1 MTRPTK
7 GQRQRQKQIQWQ
19 IHLENSAILEIFD
32 LKVKVQDSTLLNCNE
47 CQWSGKTQRVL
58 TRHIRA
64 SHPKDFI
71 PWSETTPL
79 ILWFLLWWTYFKWLT
94 SRTNKKK
101 HKNLSSRTLNVPDE
115 EWYIGTKVWDF
126 IGQNMRFEFENTI
139 HISSSG
145 WKSHRIFEIVDCRIT
160 GRRLIMSE
168 ECHSI
173 IYY

>member
-1 MTRPTK
+1 MSPWPPTPSPVETARK
-7 GQRQRQKQIQWQ
+7 HLCPQRTWVGTSWSFIQRGKLYLWFLNMLTF
-19 IHLENSAILEIFD
+19 HLRNITMVEVASPAALASSS
-32 LKVKVQDSTLLNCNE
+32 LPVLSSTLLNCNE

-101 HKNLSSRTLNVPDE
+101 HKNLSCRTLNVPDE
-115 EWYIGTKVWDF
+115 E
-126 IGQNMRFEFENTI
+126 
-139 HISSSG
+139 
-145 WKSHRIFEIVDCRIT
+145 
-160 GRRLIMSE
+160 
-168 ECHSI
+168 
-173 IYY
+173 

>member
-1 MTRPTK
+1 MFSLSHPPFGFGTHRDILDTCDLWDIWSEWWESMTRPTK

-19 IHLENSAILEIFD
+19 IHLENSAILETFD
-32 LKVKVQDSTLLNCNE
+32 LKLKVQDSTLLNCNK
-47 CQWSGKTQRVL
+47 CQWSSKTQRVL

-101 HKNLSSRTLNVPDE
+101 YNNLSCRTLNVPDE
-115 EWYIGTKVWDF
+115 E
-126 IGQNMRFEFENTI
+126 
-139 HISSSG
+139 
-145 WKSHRIFEIVDCRIT
+145 
-160 GRRLIMSE
+160 
-168 ECHSI
+168 
-173 IYY
+173 